1 MRTTSMTEPC
11 VREQVITSFKELDQ
25 VQKTDSARTLGSD
38 AESDPQWL
46 IGEHVRGMATH
57 IGNVE

>member
-1 MRTTSMTEPC
+1 MTEPC
-11 VREQVITSFKELDQ
+11 VREQVITAFKELDQ